1 MDAIVAVDEQFQI
14 IAFNPA
20 AEQMFG
26 IPAERAIGETLDRFI
41 PTRYRAIHRN
51 HVERFAQTGSS
62 YRRMGALGSLS
73 AVRSNGEEFP
83 VEASISQ
90 AVVGDGRI
98 ATVILRDVSERRAN
112 EEALLLAREVDHRAK
127 NILAVVAS
135 LVALTPATSI
145 EAYTQALAGRIA
157 AMSRA
162 NALLAARR
170 WNGASMP
177 RLVRD
182 ELDAHAGARQIDA
195 SGPDIYLATR
205 AAQPVGMVLHE
216 LATNSLKYG
225 ALSSPSGRISV
236 QWSIER
242 DGGLRLI
249 WRESGGPPITAPAQ
263 AGFGMTLLAQ
273 IIDVQ
278 LDGSHRIDWKPGG
291 LALEMFLP
299 PDVLQHPARDEGH
312 AEGEAAAP
320 PALDAPRDEE
330 ETGEESLGTLLIVE
344 DEPLI
349 AMQMTKALEDFGWTV
364 VGVAGSIES
373 ANRLLQSQS
382 RPDVAILDVDLGG
395 ASVFPLARALRRTDI
410 PFVFCT
416 GFEDIGY
423 TREFSDSPVVRKP
436 ATVLQLV
443 AALRQVVR
451 DRAERSRS

>member
-26 IPAERAIGETLDRFI
+26 ISAENAIGQTLDRFI
-41 PTRYRAIHRN
+41 PERFRTIHRS

-73 AVRSNGEEFP
+73 ALRSNGEEFP

-98 ATVILRDVSERRAN
+98 ATVILRDITERRAN
-112 EEALLLAREVDHRAK
+112 EAALLLAREVDHRAK

-170 WNGASMP
+170 WNGASLP
-177 RLVRD
+177 LLVRD

-195 SGPDIYLATR
+195 SGPDIYLTTR

-225 ALSSPSGRISV
+225 ALSSPSGRVTV

-242 DGGLRLI
+242 DGGLRLV
-249 WRESGGPPITAPAQ
+249 WRESGGPPVTAPAQ

-278 LDGSHRIDWKPGG
+278 LDGSHRIDWKPAG
-291 LALEMFLP
+291 LAFETVLP
-299 PDVLQHPARDEGH
+299 PDVRQPVSTEDGY
-312 AEGEAAAP
+312 AESEAKVPKLDP
-320 PALDAPRDEE
+320 PREE
-330 ETGEESLGTLLIVE
+330 AQSGGESLGTLLIVE

-349 AMQMTKALEDFGWTV
+349 AMQMTRALEDFGWTV
-364 VGVAGSIES
+364 LGVAGSIES
-373 ANRLLQSQS
+373 ANRLLESQP
-382 RPDVAILDVDLGG
+382 RPDAAILDVDLGG

-410 PFVFCT
+410 PFIFCT

-423 TREFSDSPVVRKP
+423 TREFADSPVVRKP

-451 DRAERSRS
+451 DRAERPSS